1 MLKEKLH
8 IVYPVAMPE
17 RIWNLRSL
25 QICIPTMHLT
35 VQFLINSQNEQTFRI
50 ANDVA
55 VTYMHSKYLVLPILR
70 DHPYITSAKGLGGWG
85 QKNGNFC

>member
-1 MLKEKLH
+1 MAPKEKLH
-8 IVYPVAMPE
+8 TVYPVAMPE

-25 QICIPTMHLT
+25 RICIPTMHLT

-55 VTYMHSKYLVLPILR
+55 VTYMHSSYLLDTI
-70 DHPYITSAKGLGGWG
+70 
-85 QKNGNFC
+85 